1 MRKTLKK
8 LEYIYI
14 NYNKRIVFKGI
25 IMEEEIKNVL
35 ANIVICIEQINDAQ
49 ERLNILEE
57 KLKKMEEKLD
67 E

>member
-1 MRKTLKK
+1 
-8 LEYIYI
+8 
-14 NYNKRIVFKGI
+14 
-25 IMEEEIKNVL
+25 MEEEIKNVL